1 METMKIRKWF
11 FVWDYDKMEAWLN
24 GMAMEGWALDEVG
37 ICEFRFVRSEP
48 GEYGVR
54 VQMGVCDENYE
65 RLLKEDGVEKV
76 GFLGPWGFY
85 RKKTEDG
92 PFELYSDIDSRID
105 HINKIARVLT
115 VIGAL
120 NIFIGLVNVRNG
132 FSWVNLL
139 CATFLMYCLGRI
151 HGKREALEKERLL
164 HE

>member
-65 RLLKEDGVEKV
+65 RLLKEDGVECV
-76 GFLGPWGFY
+76 GRLGRWGFY